1 MKNPVTRE
9 GKGTKA
15 LVRAKIISMREKKTK
30 DLEIITCGSCLHLTY
45 KKVIEKEGSVLKLI
59 CKENVK
65 RFKSDGSHASH
76 CIYFKE

>member
-1 MKNPVTRE
+1 MKNPVTTE

-15 LVRAKIISMREKKTK
+15 LVRAKIISMREKEVK

-65 RFKSDGSHASH
+65 RFKCDGSHAPN
-76 CIYFKE
+76 CNDFQE